1 MKGGGDMQQYLN
13 TKTALRPTTLR
24 QGVGL
29 AYVLDCRGGN
39 ALCNAA
45 RHGALCVVQI
55 AVPPNLASKGFLPP
69 SGICG
74 CGSP

>member
-1 MKGGGDMQQYLN
+1 MQQYL
-13 TKTALRPTTLR
+13 TEYKRHQTALRPATLR
-24 QGVGL
+24 TGVGL

-39 ALCNAA
+39 ALCNAS

-55 AVPPNLASKGFLPP
+55 AVPPNLASKGFLPS